1 LYPIYTINCHPV
13 SRKGYLRRG
22 RKGNCAVTM
31 KIDFDCIPC
40 FIRQALDAV
49 RFATP
54 DPDIHASVLQKVLI
68 AAGQM
73 DLQQAPP
80 MVGQII
86 HRLVRELSGNNDPYK
101 SVKTESNQY
110 ALQLYPSLR
119 KQVEKSANSMETAV
133 RLAIAGNIIDFGVS
147 GAISRNTID
156 ETILNSLSETYYG
169 NMDFF
174 LEKAAL
180 ADRILYIGDNA
191 GEIVFDRLLV
201 EQLSGHSITYA
212 VRGGP
217 VLNDATIADAE
228 ESGMTHMVEVID
240 NGSDAPGTVLA
251 DSSDVFLR
259 AVENAD
265 LIIAK
270 GQGNYETLSDI
281 DKPIAFLLRVKCPVI
296 ARHIGCET
304 GVPMVRTANL

>member
-1 LYPIYTINCHPV
+1 
-13 SRKGYLRRG
+13 
-22 RKGNCAVTM
+22 M

-110 ALQLYPSLR
+110 ALTLYPALR
-119 KQVEKSANSMETAV
+119 KQVEKSVNSMETAV

-147 GAISRNTID
+147 SAISQNVID
-156 ETILNSLSETYYG
+156 KTILQSLSETYYG

-191 GEIVFDRLLV
+191 GEIVFDRLLI
-201 EQLSGHSITYA
+201 EQLPAGKVTFV

-217 VLNDATIADAE
+217 VVNDATMADAE
-228 ESGMTHMVEVID
+228 DTGMTDLVKVID
-240 NGSDAPGTVLA
+240 TGSDVQGIIFEECS
-251 DSSDVFLR
+251 DEFRRSDEFGRSSEFGEGSGPRDVG
-259 AVENAD
+259 AST
-265 LIIAK
+265 I
-270 GQGNYETLSDI
+270 LS
-281 DKPIAFLLRVKCPVI
+281 
-296 ARHIGCET
+296 
-304 GVPMVRTANL
+304 RTF